1 MTPIVFRALM
11 AAGTPLFSTSRGPS
25 FSGHF
30 YPARRAAS
38 TADPDDS
45 PRSCSTN
52 NLCRCFDEIQ
62 QDATSATR
70 AKTSLAAMAAID
82 ILASMAAR
90 NIAFRSML
98 TPAGWGVLEPAR
110 RAALLDLI
118 GQPAPDPHDQ
128 GKVWAFNLGCG
139 KDVGKPV
146 LLCPFAITRIGVMAN
161 GVQPMKPRSTA
172 RPNRGWPELQRRGS
186 AAG

>member
-1 MTPIVFRALM
+1 MRYNPFGYQGVPNQRKFRA
-11 AAGTPLFSTSRGPS
+11 AATGRPLQWARSDR
-25 FSGHF
+25 
-30 YPARRAAS
+30 PAA
-38 TADPDDS
+38 
-45 PRSCSTN
+45 
-52 NLCRCFDEIQ
+52 
-62 QDATSATR
+62 
-70 AKTSLAAMAAID
+70 LAAY
-82 ILASMAAR
+82 L

-172 RPNRGWPELQRRGS
+172 RPNRGW
-186 AAG
+186 